1 MGLTAS
7 IDDQVLARMVTTIDD
22 NTNGFRLDII
32 PIALSGDAGSQS
44 LLQATL
50 ALSSYHLGR
59 EEDAL
64 SHKVRA
70 LKSLSESFQ
79 HSNASRLSQFAACMM
94 LCVYSVSQVRDT
106 LQTEAD
112 IMQGI
117 RRIRYDVASPFARC
131 EIDQCHNDQSRTI
144 NATPQLLLIMV
155 QLPRNLQHL

>member
-32 PIALSGDAGSQS
+32 PMALSGDAGSQS

-64 SHKVRA
+64 NHKVRA

-79 HSNASRLSQFAACMM
+79 HCNASRLSQFAACMM
-94 LCVYSVSQVRDT
+94 LCVYSVS
-106 LQTEAD
+106 
-112 IMQGI
+112 
-117 RRIRYDVASPFARC
+117 
-131 EIDQCHNDQSRTI
+131 
-144 NATPQLLLIMV
+144 
-155 QLPRNLQHL
+155 